1 MCTLK
6 RATLPTSTAKQPP
19 IALFEALHGKI
30 EALHGKI
37 EALHGKGAHGK
48 RATGEAGLK
57 ATRNGIELRAVVQTV
72 PQTAVF
78 DPCNTGKYTV

>member
-30 EALHGKI
+30 EALHGKR
-37 EALHGKGAHGK
+37 AHGKRAHGK

-72 PQTAVF
+72 LQST
-78 DPCNTGKYTV
+78 DRCIRSL

>member
-37 EALHGKGAHGK
+37 EALHGKIEALHGK

-72 PQTAVF
+72 LQST
-78 DPCNTGKYTV
+78 DRCIRSL

>member
-30 EALHGKI
+30 EALHGK
-37 EALHGKGAHGK
+37 

-72 PQTAVF
+72 LHST
-78 DPCNTGKYTV
+78 DRCIRSL